1 MSLSPLLLSNIL
13 EVVAGTI
20 RQNKEMKEIEI
31 GKDEVKPSLP
41 AEVMILYIRD
51 PKTSTRKLLK

>member
-51 PKTSTRKLLK
+51 PQTSTRKLLK